1 MRTDLDCS
9 KILVASAL
17 CRFVKSLRYQTMQL
31 DCDKYLRVNLEV
43 LYRQC
48 ELFVLYN
55 YCLVLISLYYFV
67 RLCMFAT
74 FCHIN
79 LSGAEFLSTT
89 KQCEGA
95 YVYTASAYFGFHM
108 MLN

>member
-1 MRTDLDCS
+1 MTKYKTMTVRIGIIIMSCIHTSVNCS

-17 CRFVKSLRYQTMQL
+17 CRFVKSLRYQTMQM
-31 DCDKYLRVNLEV
+31 DCDKNLRVNLEV

-55 YCLVLISLYYFV
+55 YCLVLYYFV

-79 LSGAEFLSTT
+79 LSGADF
-89 KQCEGA
+89 
-95 YVYTASAYFGFHM
+95 
-108 MLN
+108 